1 MAKLIS
7 KTYGEAL
14 FELAVEE
21 QKLDVLF
28 EEAEAVRNILRENA
42 DFGKLL
48 NHPKIP
54 REDKVK
60 VAEEVFKG
68 RVSGEL
74 TGFLVLI
81 IGKDRPAE
89 LDAILTYFI
98 DRVKEE
104 KHIGVAFVTT
114 AVELDKATQMKVK
127 QRLLETTKY
136 KEMEMHY
143 TVDAS
148 IIGGMVIRIGDR
160 VIDSSITTKLNELK
174 KQLLKIQLG

>member
-14 FELAVEE
+14 FELAIEE

-28 EEAEAVRNILRENA
+28 EEAKAVRDILRENA

-48 NHPKIP
+48 SHPKIP

-60 VAEEVFKG
+60 VSEEVFQG

-81 IGKDRPAE
+81 IEKDRSTE
-89 LDAILTYFI
+89 IDAILTYFI

>member
-21 QKLDVLF
+21 QNLDVLF
-28 EEAEAVRNILRENA
+28 EEAKAVRDILRENS
-42 DFGKLL
+42 DFGKLMS
-48 NHPKIP
+48 HPKIP

-81 IGKDRPAE
+81 IEKDRSKE

-114 AVELDKATQMKVK
+114 AVELDKATQLKIK
-127 QRLLETTKY
+127 QRLLETTNY

-143 TVDAS
+143 SVDSS

>member
-14 FELAVEE
+14 FELAIEE
-21 QKLDVLF
+21 QKLDELF
-28 EEAEAVRNILRENA
+28 CEVKEVRDILRENP

-60 VAEEVFKG
+60 VAEETFKG
-68 RVSGEL
+68 RVSNEL

-81 IGKDRPAE
+81 IEKDRSHE
-89 LDAILTYFI
+89 LDEIFSYFI

-104 KHIGVAFVTT
+104 KRIGTAYVTT
-114 AVELDKATQMKVK
+114 AVELDKATQMKVR
-127 QRLLETTKY
+127 QRLLETTAY
-136 KEMEMHY
+136 KEMEMNY
-143 TVDAS
+143 IVDVS
-148 IIGGMVIRIGDR
+148 MIGGMVIRIGDR
-160 VIDSSITTKLNELK
+160 VIDTSITNKLNELK
-174 KQLLKIQLG
+174 KQLMKIQLG

>member
-28 EEAEAVRNILRENA
+28 EEAKAVREILRDNA
-42 DFGKLL
+42 DFGRLMT
-48 NHPKIP
+48 HPKISG
-54 REDKVK
+54 EEKVQMT
-60 VAEEVFKG
+60 EEVFKG
-68 RVSGEL
+68 RVSKEM
-74 TGFLVLI
+74 TGFLVI
-81 IGKDRPAE
+81 IIEKDRYRD
-89 LDAILTYFI
+89 LDAVLTYFI
-98 DRVKEE
+98 DRVKEK

-114 AVELDKATQMKVK
+114 AVALDEATQTKIVK
-127 QRLLETTKY
+127 RLLETTGY
-136 KEMEMHY
+136 ETMEMHY
-143 TVDAS
+143 SVDPS
-148 IIGGMVIRIGDR
+148 IIGGMIIRIGDR